1 MHLKLFN
8 QISVRCKIYAR
19 RIENFSASEIAINTI
34 SSFLDNTT
42 SITITPTITIPSTTA
57 TTTADS
63 SAINGVVAMH
73 HWRMCPQR
81 VN

>member
-1 MHLKLFN
+1 M
-8 QISVRCKIYAR
+8 SVRCEIYAR

-42 SITITPTITIPSTTA
+42 STTTTPTITIPSTTA
-57 TTTADS
+57 TTADS